1 MGFVIMKKGAR
12 ISVLLY
18 NSDLSLYIQ
27 SGWEQSHGAFYA
39 SFYLTNSAQV
49 LSQNK
54 TRFSSYWK
62 LFSTLFQRPFSNYE
76 W

>member
-54 TRFSSYWK
+54 THFNYNK
-62 LFSTLFQRPFSNYE
+62 TVFSTLDG
-76 W
+76 

>member
-18 NSDLSLYIQ
+18 NTDLSLYIQ

-54 TRFSSYWK
+54 THFNYNK
-62 LFSTLFQRPFSNYE
+62 TVFSTLDG
-76 W
+76 

>member
-27 SGWEQSHGAFYA
+27 SGWEQSQGAFYA

-54 TRFSSYWK
+54 THFNYNK
-62 LFSTLFQRPFSNYE
+62 TVFSTLDG
-76 W
+76 

>member
-1 MGFVIMKKGAR
+1 MKKGAR

-54 TRFSSYWK
+54 THFNYNK
-62 LFSTLFQRPFSNYE
+62 TVFSTLDG
-76 W
+76 